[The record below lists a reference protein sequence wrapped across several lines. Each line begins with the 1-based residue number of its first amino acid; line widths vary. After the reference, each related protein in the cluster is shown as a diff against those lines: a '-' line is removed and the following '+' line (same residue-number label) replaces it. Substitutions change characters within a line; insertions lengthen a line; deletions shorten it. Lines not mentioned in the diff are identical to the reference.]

1 MPATSDDSVV
11 ISVRL
16 PRVLLEQIDQRAEQ
30 ERRPR
35 ANLVRLLLEQA
46 MERTPEESVRKA
58 DSRKR

>member
-1 MPATSDDSVV
+1 MPSTSDDSIV

-16 PRVLLEQIDQRAEQ
+16 PRVLLEQIDQRAER

>member
-1 MPATSDDSVV
+1 MPANSDDSIV

>member
-1 MPATSDDSVV
+1 MKKGKDTETVV

-16 PRVLLEQIDQRAEQ
+16 PKELLHRLTEKAEE

-46 MERTPEESVRKA
+46 LKA
-58 DSRKR
+58 KG